1 MLGITLTQI
10 NNGFR
15 GPPQNGLHGEVRLR
29 AKATMPQSRVYLVS
43 TLLVVKGRI
52 VEVCKADVAIVGAG
66 GAGLRAAIAVAE
78 SDPSLSIALIS
89 KVYPMRSHTV
99 AAEGGAA
106 AVTQAHDSL
115 EHHFNDT
122 VGGGDWLCEQD
133 VVEFFV
139 ANAHQEMVQMEHWGC
154 PWSRTDDGH
163 ANVRAFGGMKIER
176 TWFAADKTGFHMLH
190 TLFQTSIKYP
200 SIKRFDEH
208 FCTDLIVEE
217 GRCQG
222 VLAIEIATGEFRLVQ
237 AKAVIIATGGAG
249 RVFRENT
256 NGGIVT
262 GDGMALA
269 YRQGVP
275 LRDMEFMQYHP
286 TCMPGTGLLFTE
298 ACRGEGGFLLN
309 KDGYR
314 YLQDYGL
321 GPPDPSPRNKAMELG
336 PRDRL
341 SQAFWHEQKKGRTI
355 DGPLGSVVNL
365 DLRHLGE
372 KKLHERLPQ
381 ICELAEEFLGID
393 PVHTPI
399 PVVPAVHYTMG
410 GIVADGKTA
419 SPLPGLY
426 SVGECSSVG
435 IHGANRLGSNSLT
448 ELIVFGKVAGVEAAS
463 YAKSVSISNPGAIEK
478 QAEAAAQRALG
489 VVTRPVGTERMAVL
503 RTTMAKSM
511 EAGCGIYRLGPE
523 MQSTCDTIDELK
535 QRYKNLRID
544 DHSKAWNTEWL
555 LAIELGYLLDVAQ
568 AIVYSAINRR
578 ESRGSHQRLDGFEQR
593 DDVNF
598 LKHSLANFTR
608 DGAPR
613 MTYGEVKITKSKPG
627 TRAYG
632 AAGEK
637 ADAERKLQGAA
648 HG

>member
-1 MLGITLTQI
+1 ML
-10 NNGFR
+10 
-15 GPPQNGLHGEVRLR
+15 EVF
-29 AKATMPQSRVYLVS
+29 
-43 TLLVVKGRI
+43 
-52 VEVCKADVAIVGAG
+52 KADVVIVGAG

-78 SDPSLSIALIS
+78 ADPSLTVALIS

-106 AVTQAHDSL
+106 AVTQPHDSL

-122 VGGGDWLCEQD
+122 VTGGDWLCEQD
-133 VVEFFV
+133 VVEYFV
-139 ANAHQEMVQMEHWGC
+139 AHSHEEMVQMEHWGC
-154 PWSRTDDGH
+154 PWSRRDDGH

-208 FCTDLIVEE
+208 FCVDLIVED
-217 GRCQG
+217 GRAQG
-222 VLAIEIATGEFRLVQ
+222 VATIEIASGEFRLIQ

-269 YRQGVP
+269 YRHGVP
-275 LRDMEFMQYHP
+275 LRDMEFVQYHP
-286 TCMPGTGLLFTE
+286 TCMPRTGLLFTE
-298 ACRGEGGFLLN
+298 ACRGEGGFLVN

-321 GPPDPSPRNKAMELG
+321 GPAEPVPRNKAMELG

-341 SQAFWHEQKKGRTI
+341 SQAFWHEKKKGRTI
-355 DGPLGSVVNL
+355 DGPLGSVVHL

-372 KKLHERLPQ
+372 RKLRERLPQ
-381 ICELAEEFLGID
+381 IYELAEEFLGVD
-393 PVHTPI
+393 PARTPI

-410 GIVADGKTA
+410 GILADGKTA
-419 SPLPGLY
+419 APLAGLY
-426 SVGECSSVG
+426 SAGECSSVG

-448 ELIVFGKVAGVEAAS
+448 ELIVFGKVAGIEAATFARS
-463 YAKSVSISNPGAIEK
+463 AANSNADLLK
-478 QAEAAAQRALG
+478 RQADAACERALG
-489 VVTRPVGTERMAVL
+489 IVTRQGGTERLAVL
-503 RTTMAKSM
+503 RNEMARSM
-511 EAGCGIYRLGPE
+511 ESGCGIYRTGTD
-523 MQSTCDTIDELK
+523 MQATCDKIDELK
-535 QRYKNLRID
+535 ARYRNLHVD
-544 DHSKAWNTEWL
+544 DHSRVWNTEWL

-568 AIVYSAINRR
+568 AMVYSALHRK
-578 ESRGSHQRLDGFEQR
+578 ESRGSHQRLDGFERR

-598 LKHSLANFTR
+598 LKHSLATFSGA
-608 DGAPR
+608 GAPR
-613 MTYGEVKITKSKPG
+613 ISLSDVRITKSKPG

-632 AAGEK
+632 AEGEK
-637 ADAERKLQGAA
+637 AEAQRKLQGTA

>member
-1 MLGITLTQI
+1 MET
-10 NNGFR
+10 F
-15 GPPQNGLHGEVRLR
+15 H
-29 AKATMPQSRVYLVS
+29 
-43 TLLVVKGRI
+43 
-52 VEVCKADVAIVGAG
+52 ADVAIVGAG
-66 GAGLRAAIAVAE
+66 GAGLRAAIAVAQA
-78 SDPSLSIALIS
+78 DPALTIALIS

-115 EHHFNDT
+115 EAHFHDT
-122 VGGGDWLCEQD
+122 VAGGDWLCEQN

-139 ANAHQEMVQMEHWGC
+139 GQAHEEMVQMEHWGC
-154 PWSRTDDGH
+154 PWSRTADGH

-190 TLFQTSIKYP
+190 TLFQTSLRYP

-208 FCTDLIVEE
+208 FGVDLVVDQ
-217 GRCQG
+217 GRVQG
-222 VLAIEIATGEFRLVQ
+222 VVTVAIATGEFRLVQ
-237 AKAVIIATGGAG
+237 ARSVIVATGGAG

-269 YRQGVP
+269 YRHGVP
-275 LRDMEFMQYHP
+275 LRDMEFVQYHP

-321 GPPDPSPRNKAMELG
+321 GPASPTPVNKAMELG

-341 SQAFWHEQKKGRTI
+341 SQAFWHEKQKGRTI
-355 DGPLGSVVNL
+355 PGPHGDVVHL

-372 KKLHERLPQ
+372 KKLRERLPQ
-381 ICELAEEFLGID
+381 IYELAVEYLGVD
-393 PVHTPI
+393 PAVSPI
-399 PVVPAVHYTMG
+399 PVLPAVHYTMG
-410 GIVADGKTA
+410 GIVADGNTA

-448 ELIVFGKVAGVEAAS
+448 ELLVFGKVAGL
-463 YAKSVSISNPGAIEK
+463 
-478 QAEAAAQRALG
+478 QAAAFAKAAPPGDSARIGLLANDSARRAQAIA
-489 VVTRPVGTERMAVL
+489 TRVDGKERIATLRREMAQ
-503 RTTMAKSM
+503 SM
-511 EAGCGIYRLGPE
+511 EDGCGIYRSAAT
-523 MQSTCDTIDELK
+523 MQATCDKLAELK
-535 QRYKNLRID
+535 QRYRRVQLD
-544 DHSKAWNTEWL
+544 DHSRGWNTEWL

-568 AIVYSAINRR
+568 AMAHSALERR
-578 ESRGSHQRLDGFEQR
+578 ESRGSHQRLDGFGER
-593 DDVNF
+593 DDINY
-598 LKHSLANFTR
+598 LKHSLAFFGG

-613 MTYGEVKITKSKPG
+613 IDYGPVKITSSQPA

-632 AAGEK
+632 AAGDEADRK
-637 ADAERKLQGAA
+637 AKELEHA
-648 HG
+648 